1 MRLILTDDPTDLGER
16 SVFSDQCDCDCA
28 CPVDGMPT
36 PVLSLPVAYYL
47 EITPACNN
55 RCPGCGNVYADRV
68 PLAPPLDGEEWC
80 DLIAIL
86 ASHARQFKVT
96 GGEATLHPAFAEI
109 VRAIAG
115 HGIPFTLFTNGRWSR
130 PGALIQLLRGLP
142 LFEGFLVS
150 LHGPDADTH
159 EAFSGVPGSF
169 AETVSN
175 VRRAV
180 DAGLDVAISAVIHQ
194 GNWDRIPETLD
205 VTIGLGAHHLVCN
218 RSIGAPVAGVTPDRA
233 QLRAAIA
240 AIESHRLA
248 GHPIRFGNC
257 IPQCFAPSSSRGCT
271 AGSTFATVDPWG
283 RMRPCNHAPLV
294 AGDLRTQPVPEVWQG
309 ERMAVWRSLVP
320 VSCASCAAFVACHGG
335 CRAQALL
342 TGQAQDPLIRGSS
355 SEVLPFL
362 DEERFLYGELRPVG
376 QFIHRFEGDVGV
388 LVHKGQ
394 AAPVPPGCAALWPK
408 LDGSLTLRQIEGQ
421 YGDLALDW
429 VGALYEQEMVTWAL
443 G

>member
-47 EITPACNN
+47 ELTPACNN

-68 PLAPPLDGEEWC
+68 CLAPPLDGEEWC

-271 AGSTFATVDPWG
+271 AGSTFATV
-283 RMRPCNHAPLV
+283 
-294 AGDLRTQPVPEVWQG
+294 
-309 ERMAVWRSLVP
+309 ER
-320 VSCASCAAFVACHGG
+320 
-335 CRAQALL
+335 
-342 TGQAQDPLIRGSS
+342 
-355 SEVLPFL
+355 
-362 DEERFLYGELRPVG
+362 
-376 QFIHRFEGDVGV
+376 
-388 LVHKGQ
+388 
-394 AAPVPPGCAALWPK
+394 
-408 LDGSLTLRQIEGQ
+408 
-421 YGDLALDW
+421 
-429 VGALYEQEMVTWAL
+429 
-443 G
+443 